1 MILKGFFYIFLDGKK
16 IGLFGGSFDPP
27 HLGHVHFSLQAIK
40 LFNLDKVIWLISPGN
55 PLKSIAP
62 APIHIRIEQ
71 AQKIT
76 HNPKVIISK
85 VETEI
90 GAKYSWE
97 TLDYLS
103 VKYPRTKFVWLMGSD
118 NLVQFHLW
126 KNWRWII
133 ENFPVGILARPQ
145 SRQMGL
151 NSKVARIY
159 KSYKIPSNEGRLL
172 PYQPAPKWC
181 FSNMPLMNVSS
192 SEIRKQ

>member
-1 MILKGFFYIFLDGKK
+1 MEGISYLMFLDGKK
-16 IGLFGGSFDPP
+16 IGLFGGSFDPA

-62 APIHIRIEQ
+62 SPIHIRIEH

-76 HNPKVIISK
+76 HNPKMIISK

-145 SRQMGL
+145 SRQMSL

-159 KSYKIPSNEGRLL
+159 KSYKIPSNKGRLL

>member
-1 MILKGFFYIFLDGKK
+1 MFLDGKK

-133 ENFPVGILARPQ
+133 ENYPVGILARPQ
-145 SRQMGL
+145 SRQMSL

-159 KSYKIPSNEGRLL
+159 KSYKIPSKEGRLL

-181 FSNMPLMNVSS
+181 FSNMPLMNISS

>member
-1 MILKGFFYIFLDGKK
+1 MFLDGKK

-76 HNPKVIISK
+76 HNPKVIISR

-145 SRQMGL
+145 SRQMSL

-159 KSYKIPSNEGRLL
+159 KSYKIPSNKGRFL

-181 FSNMPLMNVSS
+181 FSNMPLMNISS